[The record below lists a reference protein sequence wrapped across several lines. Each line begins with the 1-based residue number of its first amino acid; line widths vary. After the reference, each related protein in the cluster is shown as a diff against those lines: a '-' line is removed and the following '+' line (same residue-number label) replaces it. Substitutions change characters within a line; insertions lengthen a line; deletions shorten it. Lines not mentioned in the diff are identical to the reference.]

1 MGQEVVDRLHRLMWK
16 APQRI
21 AIEIAEIWICDDES
35 ALEMS
40 QSVVLVEFES
50 VFAVSNLHKGKVRSP
65 TVARNLV
72 NIEEVSKAFDIRPL
86 LTKVSLGIS
95 EGERIGIV
103 GRNGAG
109 KSTLMRI
116 ITGEE
121 APDAGRV
128 TKSNS
133 TAIGYLAQID
143 NADPTATVGDVVL
156 GDREKHEW
164 AGDSRI
170 REIFTGLFGGF
181 DDHLFERTFGNLS
194 GGEKRR
200 VGLAK
205 LLIDDIQLV
214 LLDEPTNHLDVEGVA
229 WLAEHLKRRTD
240 LAVLVVTHDRW
251 FLDEITERTWE
262 VVQGKVE
269 EYEGGYSAFVLA
281 KAERSR
287 QSAATEA
294 RRNNLIRK
302 ELAWLRRGAPARTTK
317 PKFRVDAANELIS
330 AEPAPRDGSELLKF
344 ALNRLGKTV
353 LEAKDMQ
360 VKAGDKELL
369 SHLTWNIGP
378 GDRIGI
384 VGINGAGKSTLMRVL
399 ASELQPAAGK
409 LTTGITVKIA
419 FLTQHL
425 DELDPTWRVL
435 EAVEKVAQYVELGKG
450 KTLSASQLCERLGFD
465 RDGQWTPVGD
475 LSGGERRRLQLTRL
489 LMDAPNVLMLD
500 EPTNDFDIETLTELE
515 DLLDSYGGTLL
526 VVSHDRYFLERVCD
540 RFVGLLGD
548 LQLRDLPRGVDEYL
562 ELRHQQS
569 TPTQNSGGKGKS
581 SSAAEERQLKKDLTR
596 VERQIEKGRAEVA
609 RLTAEQETFAMDPT
623 KLVEVSEQLAKVS
636 AELVTREEEWLSITM
651 ALEG

>member
-1 MGQEVVDRLHRLMWK
+1 M
-16 APQRI
+16 
-21 AIEIAEIWICDDES
+21 
-35 ALEMS
+35 
-40 QSVVLVEFES
+40 
-50 VFAVSNLHKGKVRSP
+50 
-65 TVARNLV
+65 
-72 NIEEVSKAFDIRPL
+72 NIEELSKAFDIRPL

-116 ITGEE
+116 ISGEE
-121 APDAGRV
+121 PADSGRV

-133 TAIGYLAQID
+133 TTMGFLAQID
-143 NADPTATVGDVVL
+143 KADPNATVGEVVL

-164 AGDSRI
+164 AGDPRI

-181 DDHLFERTFGNLS
+181 DDHLFERTFGKLS

-205 LLIDDIQLV
+205 LLIDDLQLI

-229 WLAEHLKRRTD
+229 WLANHLKNRRD
-240 LAVLVVTHDRW
+240 LAVLVITHDRW

-262 VVQGKVE
+262 VVQGRVE
-269 EYEGGYSAFVLA
+269 EYDGGYSAFVLA

-287 QSAATEA
+287 QGAATEA

-302 ELAWLRRGAPARTTK
+302 ELAWLRRGAPAQTTK
-317 PKFRVDAANELIS
+317 PKFRIDAANELIS
-330 AEPAPRDGSELLKF
+330 AEPAPRDGGELLKF

-353 LEAKDMQ
+353 LETKDMQ

-384 VGINGAGKSTLMRVL
+384 VGVNGAGKSTLLRVL
-399 ASELQPAAGK
+399 ASDLAPAAGK

-548 LQLRDLPRGVDEYL
+548 LQLRDMPRGVNEYL
-562 ELRHQQS
+562 ELRQQS
-569 TPTQNSGGKGKS
+569 LNQGSSQTTKSKS

-596 VERQIEKGRAEVA
+596 VERQISKA
-609 RLTAEQETFAMDPT
+609 RDEIARIKLEQENSNLDASKLVDLTAELFR
-623 KLVEVSEQLAKVS
+623 VESELAV
-636 AELVTREEEWLSITM
+636 REEEWLSITE